1 MRCRRPPYSSHLRP
15 VALCLSLWLLA
26 TSAAAEQWTLAP
38 GLTLPPLEN
47 FHISLQQP
55 QVLDGQP
62 VLVGYMGDEPAYFVA
77 AEAADTSARPT
88 QLWAALEKRLAHRNG
103 SGRVAVVLD
112 GTLREGVPQPVS
124 YRAYRYS
131 SNGKQKRQLYYL
143 LPASSGY
150 YWLYATAVERV
161 ELQALLPVTHTLARR
176 AVQAQ

>member
-1 MRCRRPPYSSHLRP
+1 MKRRCAPYSGRLRP
-15 VALCLSLWLLA
+15 VAACLSLWLLA
-26 TSAAAEQWTLAP
+26 LSVVAEQWTLAP

-77 AEAADTSARPT
+77 AETADTNARPA
-88 QLWAALEKRLAHRNG
+88 QLWSALEKRLARRNS
-103 SGRVAVVLD
+103 SGRVATFLS
-112 GTLREGVPQPVS
+112 GALRKGVPEPVS

-131 SNGKQKRQLYYL
+131 SNGENKRQLYYL

-150 YWLYATAVERV
+150 YWLYATAVEGV
-161 ELQALLPVTHTLARR
+161 ELEALLPVTHTLARR
-176 AVQAQ
+176 AVRAQ